1 MKKMF
6 LSLVAMM
13 IATISFA
20 QTNVVATLTHGDEIT
35 MFYGGFALRDAHAAA
50 ANGDII
56 NLSGGAFQS
65 VKITKALSI
74 RGTGVND
81 SNPTFITGDFD
92 VEIPSD
98 VTERLS
104 FEGCRIPN
112 NITIK
117 GSLTNAYFM
126 KNDIQHIDIYNYLD
140 AKMIH
145 GLFANCNV
153 YGFALWGKSDVQF
166 INSHVEEFVNYD
178 KTLATASFVNCVIR
192 PCYGYYASDMGSSL
206 LTSCILYWTSN
217 AGTSLPSTSS
227 AINCVAV
234 GNGSYEAFKDV
245 VSKQNCQYA
254 DMDIFQDS
262 NVWNDLTNEAKA
274 KYLGN
279 DGTPVGMYGGILP
292 FNLTPTY
299 PQITKMNVANKT
311 TADGKLSVE
320 IEVSAAQ

>member
-6 LSLVAMM
+6 LSLVATM
-13 IATISFA
+13 IATVSFA

-35 MFYGGFALRDAHAAA
+35 MFYGGFALREAHAAA
-50 ANGDII
+50 TNGDII

-126 KNDIQHIDIYNYLD
+126 KNDIQHIDIYNSET
-140 AKMIH
+140 KMIH

-166 INSHVEEFVNYD
+166 INSHVEDFDNYEEN
-178 KTLATASFVNCVIR
+178 KATASFINCVIR
-192 PCYGYYASDMGSSL
+192 PYDGDYAQCIRSSL
-206 LTSCILYWTSN
+206 LTSCILYWTGYNSY
-217 AGTSLPSTSS
+217 SLPSTSS

-234 GNGSYEAFKDV
+234 GNGSYAAFRDV

-274 KYLGN
+274 KYIGN

-292 FNLTPTY
+292 FNLIPTY

>member
-6 LSLVAMM
+6 LSLVATM
-13 IATISFA
+13 IAAVSFA

-35 MFYGGFALRDAHAAA
+35 MFYGGFALREAHAAA
-50 ANGDII
+50 TNGDII

-65 VKITKALSI
+65 VNITKALSI

-126 KNDIQHIDIYNYLD
+126 KNDIQHIGIYNSET
-140 AKMIH
+140 KMIH

-153 YGFALWGKSDVQF
+153 YSFNLRGKSDVQF
-166 INSHVEEFVNYD
+166 INSHVENFWNYEEN
-178 KTLATASFVNCVIR
+178 KATASFINCVIR
-192 PCYGYYASDMGSSL
+192 PYGGYEAYYMRSSL

-217 AGTSLPSTSS
+217 ISYSLPSTSS

-234 GNGSYEAFKDV
+234 GNGSYEAFKNV